1 MSPSSHCP
9 APMTTTPDT
18 PDREAF
24 EARYALRVT
33 ARLSAGSEDLPQD
46 IRERLRVA
54 REQAVSR
61 ARLKAAARR
70 APAAQAAG
78 GLSLLGFGGAS
89 LGWGR
94 QARGWMG
101 TLGVGCA
108 VAMLLLGLSVVEQLQ
123 DEDMLLAAAEIDAAL
138 LADDLPPAA
147 YSDPGFAAF
156 LRGVRP

>member
-1 MSPSSHCP
+1 MSLSSHSP

-33 ARLSAGSEDLPQD
+33 ARLSAASEALPQD
-46 IRERLRVA
+46 ITERLRVA
-54 REQAVSR
+54 REQAVGR
-61 ARLKAAARR
+61 ARSQAARRR
-70 APAAQAAG
+70 APAGQTAG
-78 GLSLLGFGGAS
+78 GLSLLG
-89 LGWGR
+89 LGNALGLGR
-94 QARGWMG
+94 PARGWVG

-108 VAMLLLGLSVVEQLQ
+108 VAALLLGLSVVEQLQ
-123 DEDMLLAAAEIDAAL
+123 DEDLLLAAAEIDAAL
-138 LADDLPPAA
+138 LADDLPPDA

>member
-1 MSPSSHCP
+1 
-9 APMTTTPDT
+9 MTTTPDT

-33 ARLSAGSEDLPQD
+33 ARLSAGSEELPQD

-54 REQAVSR
+54 RQQAVQR
-61 ARLKAAARR
+61 ASLKAAARR
-70 APAAQAAG
+70 APSARTAG
-78 GLSLLGFGGAS
+78 GLSLLHLGAS
-89 LGWGR
+89 ALGLGR
-94 QARGWMG
+94 PVRGWMG

-108 VAMLLLGLSVVEQLQ
+108 VAALLLGLSVVEQLQ
-123 DEDMLLAAAEIDAAL
+123 DEDLLVAAAEIDAAL